1 MNFGGWLVTENW
13 MSGIEDSTDAASGRF
28 VLETFR
34 ERFGAYDALQLIKI
48 WQDNFITEDDFRQVK
63 AMGFNFIRIPFSYRT
78 LQPESLY
85 QPDSLFPEVKN
96 LDFSRLDWAV
106 QQARKH
112 GLYVVFVYHVWWGQ
126 ERGRTGD
133 GGASGHR
140 MAKEA
145 YDLITTRNEN
155 DRMVHDQRSHAVQLW
170 GGIVRHFKGVGEIAA
185 FQVLNEPYGASR
197 GCKFLIDAVQP
208 LDEART
214 YLVWGDPNEDTE
226 EWHNIIF
233 GPHLYQF
240 RGPTT
245 VSDVQKMD
253 AEVGKMTSQRSQHN
267 VPYLVGEFHVFNNQ
281 KAVSRKSTGELL
293 RKFNGQGISWSMW
306 AWKGVDIWDWTFRII
321 KKKMII
327 NAATDSKESIQE
339 MWRQLGA
346 NEISNPDLE
355 AVYKPEL

>member
-1 MNFGGWLVTENW
+1 

>member
-13 MSGIEDSTDAASGRF
+13 MCGIEDGSDAASGRF

-34 ERFGAYDALQLIKI
+34 ERFGAYDALQLIKT
-48 WQDNFITEDDFRQVK
+48 WQDNFITAEDFKRVK
-63 AMGFNFIRIPFSYRT
+63 AMGFNFIRIPFSYRN

-85 QPDSLFPEVKN
+85 QSDSTFPEVKN

-106 QQARKH
+106 QQARAN
-112 GLYVVFVYHVWWGQ
+112 GLYIIFGYHVWWGQ

-133 GGASGHR
+133 GGPGGHR

-145 YDLITTRNEN
+145 YDLITTKSKG
-155 DRMVHDQRSHAVQLW
+155 DRMVDDQRNHAVQLW
-170 GGIVRHFKGVGEIAA
+170 KAIVSHFRGVGEIAA

-214 YLVWGDPNEDTE
+214 FLVWGDPNEDTE
-226 EWHNIIF
+226 DWHNIIF

-240 RGPTT
+240 RGPSTS
-245 VSDVQKMD
+245 SDVRKID
-253 AEVGKMTSQRSQHN
+253 EEIRKVTSSRSQNN
-267 VPYLVGEFHVFNNQ
+267 VPYLAGEFHVFNGD

-293 RKFNGQGISWSMW
+293 RKLNGEGISWSMW

-321 KKKMII
+321 KKKMIV
-327 NAATDSKESIQE
+327 NAASDSKDHIQG
-339 MWRQLGA
+339 MWEQLGA
-346 NEISNPDLE
+346 NEISNSALE
-355 AVYKPEL
+355 SVYKPEL

>member
-1 MNFGGWLVTENW
+1 
-13 MSGIEDSTDAASGRF
+13 
-28 VLETFR
+28 
-34 ERFGAYDALQLIKI
+34 
-48 WQDNFITEDDFRQVK
+48 
-63 AMGFNFIRIPFSYRT
+63 
-78 LQPESLY
+78 
-85 QPDSLFPEVKN
+85 
-96 LDFSRLDWAV
+96 
-106 QQARKH
+106 
-112 GLYVVFVYHVWWGQ
+112 
-126 ERGRTGD
+126 
-133 GGASGHR
+133 

-170 GGIVRHFKGVGEIAA
+170 GAIVRHFKGVGEIAA